1 MKNPVD
7 MIASAPLE
15 HYRRTLETVIA
26 DDGVDMILT
35 IYLPFLGLKDTD
47 VADAIMDIRAKHPEK
62 PIVGVFMTTQE
73 FFSSLADK
81 NVTVPFYMYSEE
93 GIAALDRLN
102 RQRKW
107 VEKPEGRIERFAVDQ
122 EKAKAIIAG
131 ADAESRDTLT
141 TKESIALLDA
151 YGVRV
156 CRSALAKTEDEAVAI
171 ANSIGYPIVMKM
183 TSKTTSH
190 KTDVGGVRVG
200 IASEEAL
207 RREYR
212 DLIAKLTERG
222 LDKGL
227 EGVLIQEMVK
237 SSREMVCGL
246 ATDPQYG
253 PMIMF
258 GLGGVFVEVLKDIS
272 FRIAP
277 LTDQDASEMVRSVK
291 AWKLL
296 EGVRGLPRAQTDK
309 IEETLLRLSQL
320 VTDFPRVSELDINPL
335 MISDKDGEAIAVD
348 ARVKL
353 AKA

>member
-1 MKNPVD
+1 MGREAGRPD
-7 MIASAPLE
+7 
-15 HYRRTLETVIA
+15 RTLCRGPGKSQG
-26 DDGVDMILT
+26 D
-35 IYLPFLGLKDTD
+35 
-47 VADAIMDIRAKHPEK
+47 H
-62 PIVGVFMTTQE
+62 
-73 FFSSLADK
+73 
-81 NVTVPFYMYSEE
+81 
-93 GIAALDRLN
+93 
-102 RQRKW
+102 
-107 VEKPEGRIERFAVDQ
+107 
-122 EKAKAIIAG
+122 AG

-237 SSREMVCGL
+237 SSREWCAVS
-246 ATDPQYG
+246 P
-253 PMIMF
+253 PI
-258 GLGGVFVEVLKDIS
+258 
-272 FRIAP
+272 
-277 LTDQDASEMVRSVK
+277 
-291 AWKLL
+291 
-296 EGVRGLPRAQTDK
+296 
-309 IEETLLRLSQL
+309 LS
-320 VTDFPRVSELDINPL
+320 T
-335 MISDKDGEAIAVD
+335 
-348 ARVKL
+348 AR
-353 AKA
+353 

>member
-1 MKNPVD
+1 
-7 MIASAPLE
+7 
-15 HYRRTLETVIA
+15 
-26 DDGVDMILT
+26 
-35 IYLPFLGLKDTD
+35 
-47 VADAIMDIRAKHPEK
+47 
-62 PIVGVFMTTQE
+62 
-73 FFSSLADK
+73 
-81 NVTVPFYMYSEE
+81 MYSEE

-151 YGVRV
+151 YGVSV

-296 EGVRGLPRAQTDK
+296 EGVRGLPHAQTDK